1 MNDDLV
7 FKVFIHVSKNKFA
20 ISAMKHDTSEKIYEY
35 ELLIENNL
43 NEFDFEKLQK
53 FLDNNI
59 LKLEKNL
66 KQFIKEVTLILE
78 TESFLNV
85 QLSVKNNNNGKIL
98 TLEDLSYS
106 LNEAKDQCE
115 KTLENKKIIHM
126 LINNFKIN
134 NNDYSKLP
142 RDLICNN
149 YSLDINFICL
159 PLNYVRKIEDTIN
172 KYQISLNR
180 LISMKYIENY
190 FSSENL
196 PLNEMAQKII
206 DCYNLNEVVLTSK
219 KVKNKSFFEKF
230 FHFFN

>member
-7 FKVFIHVSKNKFA
+7 FEVFIHVSKNKFA

-43 NEFDFEKLQK
+43 NEFDFEKLQE

-66 KQFIKEVTLILE
+66 KQFIKEVTLILK

-134 NNDYSKLP
+134 NIDYSKLP

-149 YSLDINFICL
+149 YSLDISFICL
-159 PLNYVRKIEDTIN
+159 SIN
-172 KYQISLNR
+172 LVSKLENCLEKYQISIN
-180 LISMKYIENY
+180 
-190 FSSENL
+190 
-196 PLNEMAQKII
+196 KII
-206 DCYNLNEVVLTSK
+206 SAQYVKSYFNNKDDFFKNTKKITEGCNPNEVEFYVKTP
-219 KVKNKSFFEKF
+219 KNKGFFEKF
-230 FHFFN
+230 FNFFS